1 MTTPADPP
9 SLPVWSESFPV
20 EQGTFLGRILDPVR
34 AAALQAAVAM
44 IPHVTIA
51 SAAERIT
58 LNVDPEQVV
67 SHAER
72 FEAYLDPPE
81 EP

>member
-1 MTTPADPP
+1 MTDPIP
-9 SLPVWSESFPV
+9 SQV
-20 EQGTFLGRILDPVR
+20 EQVGPLIRILDPVR

-44 IPHVTIA
+44 IPQVTIA
-51 SAAERIT
+51 STAERIT

-67 SHAER
+67 SHAKR

-81 EP
+81 ET